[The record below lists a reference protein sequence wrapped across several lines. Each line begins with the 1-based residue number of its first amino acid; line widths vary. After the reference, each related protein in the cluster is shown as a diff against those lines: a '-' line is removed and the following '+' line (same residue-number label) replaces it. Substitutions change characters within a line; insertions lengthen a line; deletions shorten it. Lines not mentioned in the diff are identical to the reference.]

1 MPFSAPSERVVEIDP
16 SQLRPGLFIRLPS
29 GWMNHPFLFNQ
40 FRIHSAEQVEII
52 QKLGLKTVQYLPE
65 RSSTQ
70 ALPRAPETAR
80 PPPPPAA
87 DPTATQVQA
96 NPTGPGDPSVTPPNP
111 ATAGTPVPPA
121 QPADPGYQA
130 GPYKGALT
138 QPPADAQAKDYP
150 VCSKT
155 VTDSCRNRGGK

>member
-70 ALPRAPETAR
+70 ALPRAPATAPRRRRPPHPARRNRPRWKKNASGPSAPPRSDSLSPSAKSATRAR
-80 PPPPPAA
+80 PCRF
-87 DPTATQVQA
+87 AT
-96 NPTGPGDPSVTPPNP
+96 
-111 ATAGTPVPPA
+111 
-121 QPADPGYQA
+121 
-130 GPYKGALT
+130 
-138 QPPADAQAKDYP
+138 
-150 VCSKT
+150 
-155 VTDSCRNRGGK
+155 

>member
-40 FRIHSAEQVEII
+40 FRIHSTDQVEVI

-87 DPTATQVQA
+87 
-96 NPTGPGDPSVTPPNP
+96 PS
-111 ATAGTPVPPA
+111 PA
-121 QPADPGYQA
+121 QQAAMRNTRNCPGLKPSSGTFPAA
-130 GPYKGALT
+130 
-138 QPPADAQAKDYP
+138 
-150 VCSKT
+150 
-155 VTDSCRNRGGK
+155 R